1 MLEKMKGIWIQL
13 RWIVAAVIY
22 IYFFSQREWIW
33 MQGILVLIWF
43 IYSLVDLTSESP
55 EDRIKLIEK
64 EERIKEL
71 EERVKTLEDQVK
83 DPDNY

>member
-1 MLEKMKGIWIQL
+1 MLEKMKGKWIQR
-13 RWIVAAVIY
+13 RWIVAGVIY
-22 IYFFSQREWIW
+22 IYFYKMEWIW
-33 MQGILVLIWF
+33 MQGILVLILF
-43 IYSLVDLTSESP
+43 IYTLVDLTSESP

-71 EERVKTLEDQVK
+71 EERVKTLEHQVK